1 MVDIEKL
8 PLGDTYFSDFIE
20 NQLIYVDKTDLIA
33 QLAKF
38 RTPIFLSRP
47 RRFGKSTL
55 VNTFEELFSHGLE
68 KFKGLKIETQN
79 LWQDKTYKVLHLDF
93 SYIKEYSVD
102 TSFSVK
108 FYEALKSSFDDIGI
122 KLEESSYT
130 IASFN
135 NAIKRVE
142 NRSIVLL
149 IDEYDAPLTAVMD
162 KKEEFEKRKEL
173 FSEFFLTIKRY
184 SVKFRFI
191 FITGVTR
198 YSHTA
203 IFSGFNNLKDISF
216 DPDFGT
222 IVGYTQEE
230 LEFYFKD
237 YLENAANILNQV
249 NNTTQNSYASIL
261 KDLKDNY
268 DGYSFDE
275 KCKTH
280 VYNPWSILNF
290 LTSPQNN
297 FKRYWVDS
305 GGSQPSLLVNYLNT
319 ASEEVLTQT
328 KFEDFLNLDLT
339 ISTTIN
345 GLSPKISS
353 LNDPNFPFLAILY
366 QAGYFT
372 IKEARETGFDIG
384 IPNQEIK
391 EAFAEIILE
400 ALAHKTIDEFSKTF
414 KKVLVEHLNHKNLPK
429 LAELFSTMVNTFTYA
444 TINRFNEATFTELL
458 NYTALILK
466 VLSSTEIPCAHGR
479 ADLSLE
485 VNNYFYVFEIK
496 VATCEE
502 EISQKLQEAKAQIID
517 KKYDRVLK
525 DKEII
530 ALALVFINQKQD
542 KDKGLKALHEVA
554 ALEEVRSHSLQ

>member
-79 LWQDKTYKVLHLDF
+79 LWQDKTYEVIHLDL
-93 SYIKEYSVD
+93 SSIKGNRKIR
-102 TSFSVK
+102 SFESK
-108 FYEALKSSFDDIGI
+108 FLKHLNTKFKTT
-122 KLEESSYT
+122 KLKIDNDQDV
-130 IASFN
+130 IASLN
-135 NAIKRVE
+135 ETLE
-142 NRSIVLL
+142 NVADRSLVLL
-149 IDEYDAPLTAVMD
+149 IDEYDSPLTAVIGD
-162 KKEEFEKRKEL
+162 KEEFVDRREL
-173 FSEFFLTIKRY
+173 LSDFFSSIKTY
-184 SVKFRFI
+184 SGKFRFI

-414 KKVLVEHLNHKNLPK
+414 KKVLVEHLNHKDLPK
-429 LAELFSTMVNTFTYA
+429 LAELFNTMVNTFTYA

>member
-79 LWQDKTYKVLHLDF
+79 LWQDKTYEVIHLDL
-93 SYIKEYSVD
+93 SSIKGNRKIR
-102 TSFSVK
+102 SFESK
-108 FYEALKSSFDDIGI
+108 FLKHLNTKFKTT
-122 KLEESSYT
+122 KLKIDNDQDV
-130 IASFN
+130 IASLN
-135 NAIKRVE
+135 ETLE
-142 NRSIVLL
+142 NVADRSLVLL
-149 IDEYDAPLTAVMD
+149 IDEYDSPLTAVIGD
-162 KKEEFEKRKEL
+162 KEEFVDRREL
-173 FSEFFLTIKRY
+173 LSDFFSSIKTY
-184 SVKFRFI
+184 SGKFRFI

-414 KKVLVEHLNHKNLPK
+414 KKVLVEHLNHKDLPK

-444 TINRFNEATFTELL
+444 TINRFNEATFTKLL
-458 NYTALILK
+458 NYIALILK

-530 ALALVFINQKQD
+530 VLALVFINQKQD
-542 KDKGLKALHEVA
+542 EDKGLKVLHEVA
-554 ALEEVRSHSLQ
+554 ALEEV

>member
-414 KKVLVEHLNHKNLPK
+414 KKVLVEHLNHKDLPK
-429 LAELFSTMVNTFTYA
+429 LAELFSSMVNTFSYA

>member
-414 KKVLVEHLNHKNLPK
+414 KKVLVEHLNHKDLPK

-444 TINRFNEATFTELL
+444 TINRFNEATFTKLL
-458 NYTALILK
+458 NYIALILK

-554 ALEEVRSHSLQ
+554 ALEEIRSHSL

>member
-384 IPNQEIK
+384 IPNKEIK

-414 KKVLVEHLNHKNLPK
+414 KKVLVEHLNHKDLPK

-444 TINRFNEATFTELL
+444 TINRFNEATFTKLL
-458 NYTALILK
+458 NYIALILK

-530 ALALVFINQKQD
+530 TLALVFINQKQD
-542 KDKGLKALHEVA
+542 EDKGLKALHEVA
-554 ALEEVRSHSLQ
+554 ALEEV

>member
-79 LWQDKTYKVLHLDF
+79 LWQDKTYEVIHLDL
-93 SYIKEYSVD
+93 SSIKGNRKIR
-102 TSFSVK
+102 SFESK
-108 FYEALKSSFDDIGI
+108 FLKHLNTKFKTT
-122 KLEESSYT
+122 KLKIDNDQDV
-130 IASFN
+130 IASLN
-135 NAIKRVE
+135 ETLE
-142 NRSIVLL
+142 NVADRSLVLL
-149 IDEYDAPLTAVMD
+149 IDEYDSPLTAVIGD
-162 KKEEFEKRKEL
+162 KEEFVDRREL
-173 FSEFFLTIKRY
+173 LSDFFSSIKTY
-184 SVKFRFI
+184 SGKFRFI

-414 KKVLVEHLNHKNLPK
+414 KKVLVEHLNHKDLPK
-429 LAELFSTMVNTFTYA
+429 LAELFNTMVNTFTYA

-530 ALALVFINQKQD
+530 VLALVFINQKQD
-542 KDKGLKALHEVA
+542 EDKGLKVLHEVA
-554 ALEEVRSHSLQ
+554 ALEEV

>member
-8 PLGDTYFSDFIE
+8 PLGDTYFSAFIE

-38 RTPIFLSRP
+38 RTPILLSRP

-79 LWQDKTYKVLHLDF
+79 LWQDKTYEVIHLDF
-93 SYIKEYSVD
+93 SSIKGNRKSR
-102 TSFSVK
+102 SFESK
-108 FYEALKSSFDDIGI
+108 FLKHLNTKFKTT
-122 KLEESSYT
+122 KLKIDNDQDV
-130 IASFN
+130 IASLN
-135 NAIKRVE
+135 ETLE
-142 NRSIVLL
+142 NVADRSLVLL
-149 IDEYDAPLTAVMD
+149 IDEYDSPLTVVIGD
-162 KKEEFEKRKEL
+162 KEEFVDRREL
-173 FSEFFLTIKRY
+173 LSDFFSSIKTY
-184 SVKFRFI
+184 SGKFRFI

-414 KKVLVEHLNHKNLPK
+414 KKVLVEHLNHKDLPK
-429 LAELFSTMVNTFTYA
+429 LAELFSSMVNTFSYA

-530 ALALVFINQKQD
+530 VLALVFINQKQD
-542 KDKGLKALHEVA
+542 EDKGLKVLHEVA
-554 ALEEVRSHSLQ
+554 ALEEV

>member
-8 PLGDTYFSDFIE
+8 PLGDTYFSAFIE

-38 RTPIFLSRP
+38 RTPILLSRP

-68 KFKGLKIETQN
+68 KFKGLKIDTQN
-79 LWQDKTYKVLHLDF
+79 LWQDKTYEVIHLDF
-93 SYIKEYSVD
+93 SSIKGNRKSR
-102 TSFSVK
+102 SFESK
-108 FYEALKSSFDDIGI
+108 FLKHLNTKFKTT
-122 KLEESSYT
+122 KLKIDNDQDV
-130 IASFN
+130 IASLN
-135 NAIKRVE
+135 ETLE
-142 NRSIVLL
+142 NVADRSLVLL
-149 IDEYDAPLTAVMD
+149 IDEYDSPLTVVIGD
-162 KKEEFEKRKEL
+162 KEEFVDRREL
-173 FSEFFLTIKRY
+173 LSDFFSSIKTY
-184 SVKFRFI
+184 SGKFRFI

-353 LNDPNFPFLAILY
+353 LDDPNFPFLAILY

-414 KKVLVEHLNHKNLPK
+414 KKVLVEHLNHKDLPK

-444 TINRFNEATFTELL
+444 TINRFNEATFTKLL
-458 NYTALILK
+458 NYIALILK

-530 ALALVFINQKQD
+530 TLALVFINQKQD
-542 KDKGLKALHEVA
+542 EDKGLKALHEVA
-554 ALEEVRSHSLQ
+554 ALEEV

>member
-1 MVDIEKL
+1 MIDIEKL

-55 VNTFEELFSHGLE
+55 VNTFEELFSNGLK
-68 KFKGLKIETQN
+68 KFKGLKIDTQN
-79 LWQDKTYKVLHLDF
+79 LWQDKTYEVIHLDF
-93 SYIKEYSVD
+93 SSIKGNRKSRSFESKFLKHLKTKFKNTKLKVD
-102 TSFSVK
+102 EDLDV
-108 FYEALKSSFDDIGI
+108 
-122 KLEESSYT
+122 
-130 IASFN
+130 IASLN
-135 NAIKRVE
+135 ETLE
-142 NRSIVLL
+142 NVADRSLVLL
-149 IDEYDAPLTAVMD
+149 IDEYDSPLTAVIGD
-162 KKEEFEKRKEL
+162 KEEFADRREL
-173 FSEFFLTIKRY
+173 LSDFFSSIKTY
-184 SVKFRFI
+184 SGKFRFI

-237 YLENAANILNQV
+237 YLENAANILNQE
-249 NNTTQNSYASIL
+249 NNTTVNTYASIL

-290 LTSPQNN
+290 LTSPQSS
-297 FKRYWVDS
+297 FKRYWIDS
-305 GGSQPSLLVNYLNT
+305 GGSQPSLLVNYLNS

-353 LNDPNFPFLAILY
+353 LDDPNFPFLAILY

-384 IPNQEIK
+384 IPNKKIK

-414 KKVLVEHLNHKNLPK
+414 KKVLVEHLNHKDLPK
-429 LAELFSTMVNTFTYA
+429 LAELFSSMVNTFSYA

-496 VATCEE
+496 VATCEK
-502 EISQKLQEAKAQIID
+502 EINQKLQEAKAQIIS

-530 ALALVFINQKQD
+530 ALALVFINQK
-542 KDKGLKALHEVA
+542 KDEEKGLKALHEVA
-554 ALEEVRSHSLQ
+554 ALEEVRSHFL

>member
-8 PLGDTYFSDFIE
+8 PLGDTYFSAFIE

-38 RTPIFLSRP
+38 RTPILLSRP

-79 LWQDKTYKVLHLDF
+79 LWQDKTYEVIHLDF
-93 SYIKEYSVD
+93 SSIKGNRKSR
-102 TSFSVK
+102 SFESK
-108 FYEALKSSFDDIGI
+108 FLKHLNTKFKTT
-122 KLEESSYT
+122 KLKIDNDQDV
-130 IASFN
+130 IASLN
-135 NAIKRVE
+135 ETLE
-142 NRSIVLL
+142 NVADRSLVLL
-149 IDEYDAPLTAVMD
+149 IDEYDSPLTVVIGD
-162 KKEEFEKRKEL
+162 KEEFVDRREL
-173 FSEFFLTIKRY
+173 LSDFFSSIKTY
-184 SVKFRFI
+184 SGKFRFI

-530 ALALVFINQKQD
+530 VLALVFINQKQD
-542 KDKGLKALHEVA
+542 EDKGLKVLHEVA
-554 ALEEVRSHSLQ
+554 ALEEV